1 MLEERKSILW
11 QTYNLNVSSTT
22 MEYKTL
28 YCRVVMISKSTFT
41 AKSQKSGHI
50 SFCINSQITLLCWMD
65 EIFYYLYLWW
75 EISCIFYNTRL
86 NTHMMEKCQII
97 LTPINTIRHITINCE
112 QFSWNVNCCL
122 RQRKTSYDMICGHV
136 NTKECLKRRKL
147 NIVVSAGEVA
157 HINEKSTFA
166 HIVLILVWQTH
177 FNW

>member
-1 MLEERKSILW
+1 MEECKSILW
-11 QTYNLNVSSTT
+11 QTYNLNSSSTT
-22 MEYKTL
+22 FEKNIIL
-28 YCRVVMISKSTFT
+28 VSCRVIIISKSTFT
-41 AKSQKSGHI
+41 KKSKIRSYFFLFKF
-50 SFCINSQITLLCWMD
+50 SNYSSMCWMD

-122 RQRKTSYDMICGHV
+122 RQRKTSYNMICGHV

-147 NIVVSAGEVA
+147 KIVVTTGEVA
-157 HINEKSTFA
+157 QINHESTFA
-166 HIVLILVWQTH
+166 QYCS
-177 FNW
+177 